1 MLGMASLD
9 KGTGAM
15 TARGLARVLLLGM
28 ALATGA
34 CGVTYHSPSVRQQAQ
49 GAEVRVI
56 ALSSQS
62 VLVANREPYTPRSLP
77 ETFSQVVYPGQMKS
91 LGALPKPPAMLTA
104 EATVLETRIPPRFTP
119 EPYRIGVGDVLLLA
133 TKTAASTV
141 EQLTGLL
148 AAQNQRQGYTVRDD
162 GAIAIPD
169 IGTVMLAGMTLDE
182 AEAKLF
188 QVLVE
193 NQIDPAFSLE
203 VSEFNSRR
211 VSVGGAVRD
220 PAVVPITLNPLNLSE
235 ALAAV
240 GGLRAKDREYTSIR
254 LYRDGSLYQI
264 PLEVFVKQPELGKI
278 LLKDGDAIFVDTS
291 YDLDRALE
299 YYTQALNAA
308 ETRRNARYSALQE
321 LEAEMRLRQE
331 VLRER
336 KENFR
341 ARAELG
347 AEKRDYVYLTGEVRD
362 QSRFTM
368 PYNQQVTLADVLYE
382 QGGFNTTTGNP
393 AQIYVLRASSAPEE
407 FGAVTAWHLDARNAI
422 NITLATRMEMRPNDV
437 VFIEEQ
443 PITKWGR
450 AIQQFF
456 PTLLGTVSS
465 AAN

>member
-1 MLGMASLD
+1 MTPFD
-9 KGTGAM
+9 KGTSMMAG
-15 TARGLARVLLLGM
+15 RGLAKALLLGTV
-28 ALATGA
+28 LVTGA

-49 GAEVRVI
+49 GAEVRVV
-56 ALSSQS
+56 AVTAQS
-62 VLVANREPYTPRSLP
+62 VLVANRDPYTPRSLP
-77 ETFSQVVYPGQMKS
+77 EAFSQVAYPAQARG
-91 LGALPKPPAMLTA
+91 LGALPTPPDMPGAQRG
-104 EATVLETRIPPRFTP
+104 VLETRLPPTVTP
-119 EPYRIGVGDVLLLA
+119 EPYHIGVGDVLLLA
-133 TKTAASTV
+133 TKSAASTV

-203 VSEFNSRR
+203 VSEFNSHR

-220 PAVVPITLNPLNLSE
+220 PAIVPITLNPLNLSE

-240 GGLRAKDREYTSIR
+240 GGVNVKDREFASIR
-254 LYRDGSLYQI
+254 LYRDGTLYQI
-264 PLEVFVKQPELGKI
+264 PLEVFVKQPEVGKI
-278 LLKDGDAIFVDTS
+278 LLKDGDAIFVDTT

-299 YYTQALNAA
+299 YYTQSLHAA
-308 ETRRNARYSALQE
+308 TMRRNARYQAIEEMQAE
-321 LEAEMRLRQE
+321 LRLRQD
-331 VLRER
+331 VLRDKR
-336 KENFR
+336 ENFR
-341 ARAELG
+341 ARADLG
-347 AEKRDYVYLTGEVRD
+347 GEKRDYVYLSGEVNK
-362 QSRFTM
+362 QSRFVL
-368 PYNQQVTLADVLYE
+368 PYDQQVTLADVLYDN
-382 QGGFNTTTGNP
+382 GGFSTATGNP
-393 AQIYVLRASSAPEE
+393 AQIYVLRASAAPEE
-407 FGAVTAWHLDARNAI
+407 YGAVTAWHLDARNAI

-456 PTLLGTVSS
+456 PTLLGTVNS
-465 AAN
+465 ATN